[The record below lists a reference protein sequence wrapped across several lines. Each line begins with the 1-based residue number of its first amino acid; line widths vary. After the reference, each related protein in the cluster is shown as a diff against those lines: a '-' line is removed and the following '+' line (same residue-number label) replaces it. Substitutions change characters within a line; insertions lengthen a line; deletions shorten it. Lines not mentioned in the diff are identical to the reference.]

1 MEQNQFEGLEEV
13 EQEETLIPDNQK
25 ELKEYEKL
33 LLAENNR
40 ELTEKAIN
48 LVNAGCF
55 NQVEEPVIDF
65 SKYTRI
71 ETGRKF
77 RGLYNL
83 YQNNETMELVFI
95 CPLVENNKGDVD
107 EKKNMAPYAYDCIIT
122 EAMDEET
129 YQMVL
134 KAAKHNISVFV
145 PALRITAY
153 VVYLA
158 FAAIGLVIWAMAFF
172 TMVDQSF
179 VQAVYFS
186 CLYACGFITADVI
199 GLPLL
204 FLMEMKYRKYKEQ

>member
-40 ELTEKAIN
+40 ELAEKAIH
-48 LVNAGCF
+48 LVNAGSF
-55 NQVEEPVIDF
+55 NHVEEPVIDF

-71 ETGRKF
+71 EMKRKF

-107 EKKNMAPYAYDCIIT
+107 EKKNMAP
-122 EAMDEET
+122 
-129 YQMVL
+129 
-134 KAAKHNISVFV
+134 
-145 PALRITAY
+145 
-153 VVYLA
+153 
-158 FAAIGLVIWAMAFF
+158 
-172 TMVDQSF
+172 
-179 VQAVYFS
+179 
-186 CLYACGFITADVI
+186 
-199 GLPLL
+199 
-204 FLMEMKYRKYKEQ
+204 

>member
-107 EKKNMAPYAYDCIIT
+107 EKKNMAP
-122 EAMDEET
+122 
-129 YQMVL
+129 
-134 KAAKHNISVFV
+134 
-145 PALRITAY
+145 
-153 VVYLA
+153 
-158 FAAIGLVIWAMAFF
+158 
-172 TMVDQSF
+172 
-179 VQAVYFS
+179 
-186 CLYACGFITADVI
+186 
-199 GLPLL
+199 
-204 FLMEMKYRKYKEQ
+204 